1 MVDAIFSSMTTA
13 PAQGRAI
20 PSEAP
25 ADPRGMRI
33 RHSGVVPV
41 PCKCENGPL
50 ASQMVYALLSKLFPQ
65 QIRRRS
71 GRIAFTHDRDQCA
84 VASVDNPQTQL
95 DKVQIQTIELVF
107 GEDNALDDATA
118 DGRDKL
124 VATAMVQQ
132 FEKNVLESLTAART
146 EVQIIETDGY

>member
-33 RHSGVVPV
+33 RNSGVAAF
-41 PCKCENGPL
+41 PCKCRNGPL
-50 ASQMVYALLSKLFPQ
+50 ASQILYAYFRNCSPNKF
-65 QIRRRS
+65 
-71 GRIAFTHDRDQCA
+71 GGVA
-84 VASVDNPQTQL
+84 VASRSRTIGINVRLRRLRTQL
-95 DKVQIQTIELVF
+95 DKVQIQTIELVS

-124 VATAMVQQ
+124 VATAMVKQ
-132 FEKNVLESLTAART
+132 FEKNVLELLTAAGT
-146 EVQIIETDGY
+146 EVQIIETDGF